1 MLLEKFILETV
12 KPKIESYK
20 KNPLVKIEHKNT
32 KNPNVIRLEIK
43 SNDTK
48 LFEKVKED
56 LNVIQKYFQLNLN
69 DRDPFLLGDSN
80 QPTSLKYYIHLFGI
94 YSYHIFK
101 LDENNITLRLI
112 GREKEIELVG
122 ALLNEFVDSRNSLS
136 AQENELKVL
145 QTNSNNLAI
154 QKV

>member
-1 MLLEKFILETV
+1 ML
-12 KPKIESYK
+12 
-20 KNPLVKIEHKNT
+20 
-32 KNPNVIRLEIK
+32 
-43 SNDTK
+43 
-48 LFEKVKED
+48 EKVKAD
-56 LNVIQKYFQLNLN
+56 LNVIQKYLQLNLN
-69 DRDPFLLGDSN
+69 DRDPFLTGDSN
-80 QPTSLKYYIHLFGI
+80 QVNSLKYYIHLFGI

-122 ALLNEFVDSRNSLS
+122 VLLNEFVNSKISL
-136 AQENELKVL
+136 AGQENELKVL